1 MNPTAKL
8 SALAVMT
15 AIGFASCSTD
25 ELQEVNTGEG
35 ISFTSQVSR
44 ATPTTL
50 SNLDGFY
57 VYADA
62 EGYKHMFLENMMA
75 KKDGTGNTYSLEQ
88 KVTWPADVNKIYF
101 WAYGPLEAG
110 RSKAD
115 GGYLTPVITAQS
127 QHIHDYIVDQSVEDG
142 GTEQKDFVVT
152 YAEAEKTPGN
162 QVSLE
167 FHHAL
172 SQIELKAKIGANPEQ
187 GRRVKIKGAW
197 FVNINSTGD
206 LQFKGDAASEYH
218 HMNWTDLDLPV
229 VYGCTLDAGTPL
241 STDDTAMI
249 IGNEGSA
256 KTSLMLIPQTL
267 SRYQFPVSQVDA
279 REGEPTT
286 TAETNKEGAYIL
298 VLCRIETHHNSEVTN
313 EGQAA
318 NPAIKPD
325 SDLKGHTH
333 QLYPIIKETVDGKL
347 TPVYKEDAYGY
358 VCVPVDIN
366 WVPGKKY
373 VYTLQF
379 CGRGSGAGQYA
390 PTNLPSVLPVDDT
403 HINNPAADG
412 KKPGDNVLD
421 NEISFKVDV
430 LDWTPAETDIKAN

>member
-62 EGYKHMFLENMMA
+62 AGYKHMFIAGMKA
-75 KKDGTGNTYSLEQ
+75 IKDGATSTYLLAE
-88 KVTWPADVNKIYF
+88 KVTWPADVNQINF
-101 WAYGPLEAG
+101 WAYGPLAA
-110 RSKAD
+110 KD
-115 GGYLTPVITAQS
+115 YLTPDINATT
-127 QHIHDYIVDQSVEDG
+127 QHIHDVNVPASYDAG
-142 GTEQKDFVVT
+142 GETHNDFVLT
-152 YAEAEKTPGN
+152 YAEARKTPGN

-172 SQIELKAKIGANPEQ
+172 SQIELRARLGENPEE
-187 GRRVKIKGAW
+187 GRRVRIKGAW
-197 FVNINSTGD
+197 FVNINSKGEV
-206 LQFKGDAASEYH
+206 QFADGLAEEYH
-218 HMNWTDLDLPV
+218 HMSWNNLSQPTY
-229 VYGCTLDAGTPL
+229 YGYYFDDGSEPL
-241 STDDTAMI
+241 LSNRPASI
-249 IGNEGSA
+249 IANIANNDGGLQRNS
-256 KTSLMLIPQTL
+256 SLMLIPQKL
-267 SRYQFPVSQVDA
+267 DA
-279 REGEPTT
+279 YSFGTSVTETPSVHEGEATVS
-286 TAETNKEGAYIL
+286 ETGAGAYIL
-298 VLCRIETHHNSEVTN
+298 MLCRIETHHNTPVTE
-313 EGQAA
+313 EGQAK
-318 NPAIKPD
+318 NPAI
-325 SDLKGHTH
+325 LVEENGHTH
-333 QLYPIIKETVDGKL
+333 QLFPITKDNEGNMIY
-347 TPVYKEDAYGY
+347 TPGAYGY
-358 VCVPVDIN
+358 TCVPVDID
-366 WVPGKKY
+366 WMPGKKY

-379 CGRGSGAGQYA
+379 CGRGSGAGQYPPA
-390 PTNLPSVLPVDDT
+390 VLPDVFPKDDT

>member
-62 EGYKHMFLENMMA
+62 EGYTNMFLKDMKA
-75 KKDGTGNTYSLEQ
+75 TKDGNTSTYLLEH
-88 KVTWPADVNKIYF
+88 KVTWPADVDQINF
-101 WAYGPLEAG
+101 WAYGPLAA
-110 RSKAD
+110 KD
-115 GGYLTPVITAQS
+115 YLEPDINATT
-127 QHIHDYIVDQSVEDG
+127 QHIHGVNVLASYDAG
-142 GTEQKDFVVT
+142 GETHNDFVLT
-152 YAEAEKTPGN
+152 YAEARKTPGN

-172 SQIELKAKIGANPEQ
+172 SQIELRARLGENFEK

-197 FVNINSTGD
+197 FVNINSKGEV
-206 LQFKGDAASEYH
+206 QFADGLAEEYH
-218 HMNWTDLDLPV
+218 HMSWNNLSQPTY
-229 VYGCTLDAGTPL
+229 YGCYFND
-241 STDDTAMI
+241 
-249 IGNEGSA
+249 GNEPSLSISSTSA
-256 KTSLMLIPQTL
+256 PIIANAGNKNSSLMLIPQKL
-267 SRYQFPVSQVDA
+267 DA
-279 REGEPTT
+279 YSFGTSVTETPSVHEGEATVS
-286 TAETNKEGAYIL
+286 ETGAGAYIL
-298 VLCRIETHHNSEVTN
+298 MLCRIETHHDTPVTPD
-313 EGQAA
+313 GQAN
-318 NPAIKPD
+318 NPAILDEKD
-325 SDLKGHTH
+325 KGHTH
-333 QLYPIIKETVDGKL
+333 QLFPITKDSEGNMIYTAG
-347 TPVYKEDAYGY
+347 AYGY
-358 VCVPVDIN
+358 TCVPVAVD
-366 WVPGKKY
+366 WMPGKKY

-379 CGRGSGAGQYA
+379 CGRGSGAGQYPPA
-390 PTNLPSVLPVDDT
+390 VLPDVFPVDDT
-403 HINNPAADG
+403 HINTPEEG